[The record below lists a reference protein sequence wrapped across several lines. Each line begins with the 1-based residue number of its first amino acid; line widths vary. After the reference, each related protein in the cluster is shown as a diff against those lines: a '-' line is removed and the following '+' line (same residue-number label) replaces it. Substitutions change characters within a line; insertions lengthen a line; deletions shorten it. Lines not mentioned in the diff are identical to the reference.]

1 MQALLSDA
9 SRLECFFNV
18 LTVHVS
24 LCKREKKFLPDT
36 CASYLATQRTDVP
49 ALVHRF
55 FACSCCSKRGATT
68 PSSPDSENVCI
79 SVVSDAVFVR
89 GDACL

>member
-24 LCKREKKFLPDT
+24 LCKREKNFLPDT
-36 CASYLATQRTDVP
+36 CASGLAQRTDVP
-49 ALVHRF
+49 ALVLRF
-55 FACSCCSKRGATT
+55 CVQLLLKRGATT
-68 PSSPDSENVCI
+68 LSSRDSENVCI
-79 SVVSDAVFVR
+79 SVVSDAVSVR
-89 GDACL
+89 GEECL